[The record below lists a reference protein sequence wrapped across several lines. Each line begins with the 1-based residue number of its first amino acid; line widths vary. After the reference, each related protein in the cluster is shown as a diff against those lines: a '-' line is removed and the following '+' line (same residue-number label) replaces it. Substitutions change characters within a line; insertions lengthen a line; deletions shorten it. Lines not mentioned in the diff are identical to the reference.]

1 MKEKRVIVYNGK
13 NYTKYGDSKY
23 YWHHGK
29 WKEPPVSLHV
39 QIWKDNY
46 GEIPKGYIIHH
57 KDGNADNNGL
67 SNLECITEK
76 EHKARHYADM
86 EWSGRT
92 RRALSKGQLSRPM
105 IKYICKNCGK
115 EFESRRAYKVNFCSN
130 SCGQRWR
137 VEHPISTKIYEKEC
151 PKCGQIFETT
161 KWHRR
166 LCYECYKERSDIK
179 RPGRR

>member
-13 NYTKYGDSKY
+13 NYTRYGNSKY

-46 GEIPKGYIIHH
+46 GEIPKGYIVHH

-86 EWSGRT
+86 EWSERT
-92 RRALSKGQLSRPM
+92 RRAFSKGQLSRPM

-115 EFESRRAYKVNFCSN
+115 EFESRRAYKVNFCSDL
-130 SCGQRWR
+130 CGQRWR
-137 VEHPISTKIYEKEC
+137 TEHPISTKIYEKEC
-151 PKCGQIFETT
+151 PKCGQTFKTT

-166 LCYECYKERSDIK
+166 LCYECYKERSDMK